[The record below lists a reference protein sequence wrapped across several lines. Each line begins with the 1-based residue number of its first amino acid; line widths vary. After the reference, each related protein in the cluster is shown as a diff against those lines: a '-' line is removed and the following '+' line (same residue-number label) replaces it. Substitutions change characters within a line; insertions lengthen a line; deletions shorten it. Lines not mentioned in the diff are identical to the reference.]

1 MPRQISNSLFN
12 SLRGRIWIST
22 SVLAFFICTFGLLAY
37 LVVSMLVADV
47 FYGIFIPFLFL
58 AFVVVGFG
66 WWLSNEIVGP
76 VERVTLISKSLE
88 RTSSTSIPKSSGSF
102 ETDELLQTLFRNSQQ
117 VQQIVTM
124 MDGVA
129 NGNLDVS
136 LAPIEGYDRLNASF
150 GKLLARVAESI
161 HAREEL
167 DALQASLEKL
177 KREAAPVRSGNLAG
191 RLTQDDPQTREI
203 AAAFNYLLDNLSG
216 VIELARANSRDAGD
230 LSKAIENNLRT
241 LILQDESRI
250 DEMTQASIAIKQV
263 PNMVQ
268 NISENLENASQS
280 AKMSMEKVRK
290 GNEVAAKNADAV
302 SKTRRQLREV
312 SKRVQSLTER
322 SQDISKLATLVDD
335 LSNRTNMVAL
345 NASIQATEMGEQGK
359 GFALVAE
366 EVERLAGRATSTNK
380 QIAALSKSLG
390 TEIRK
395 VENALELAGGE
406 ISAFSRFAI
415 ECSNLLAEL
424 ERHVGQFVNLHENLL
439 NVSGDRSVETD
450 RAFLTFLNSISESKA
465 TVDELKNSSKELS
478 DLFSLMDGLQVAVS
492 DYRLALPEP
501 EPAPETPEEES
512 DDMPSME
519 EEAVYLSPPDEPEL
533 PDAPAPHVFDPLA
546 NAEPAVLK
554 TEPVEPGADAEG
566 LEIAEYYE
574 TAEILEEDLA
584 GVGDSSR

>member
-88 RTSSTSIPKSSGSF
+88 RTSSTSIPKTSGSY

-124 MDGVA
+124 MDSVA

-177 KREAAPVRSGNLAG
+177 KREAGPVRSGNLSG
-191 RLTQDDPQTREI
+191 RLSQEDSQTREI
-203 AAAFNYLLDNLSG
+203 AAAFNYLLDNLSKI
-216 VIELARANSRDAGD
+216 IELARTNSRDAGD
-230 LSKAIENNLRT
+230 VAKVIEKNLRT
-241 LILQDESRI
+241 VILQDESRI
-250 DEMTQASIAIKQV
+250 DEMTQASIALKQV

-268 NISENLENASQS
+268 NISENLQNASQS

-290 GNEVAAKNADAV
+290 GNEVAAQNADAV
-302 SKTRRQLREV
+302 SKTRRQMREV

-345 NASIQATEMGEQGK
+345 NASIQATEMGEQGQ

-366 EVERLAGRATSTNK
+366 EVERLAGRAASTNR
-380 QIAALSKSLG
+380 QITALSKGLA

-439 NVSGDRSVETD
+439 NVSGDRSEETD

-465 TVDELKNSSKELS
+465 TVDELKNSSSELS
-478 DLFSLMDGLQVAVS
+478 DLFTLMEGLQVAVS
-492 DYRLALPEP
+492 DYRLAAPEP
-501 EPAPETPEEES
+501 EAEMTEQESEPPA
-512 DDMPSME
+512 E
-519 EEAVYLSPPDEPEL
+519 EEAVFLSPPEEQNEPGAEA
-533 PDAPAPHVFDPLA
+533 APAFDPLA
-546 NAEPAVLK
+546 SAQPAVLE
-554 TEPVEPGADAEG
+554 TEPVELGADAEG
-566 LEIAEYYE
+566 LEISEYYE

-584 GVGDSSR
+584 GVGDGAR